1 MNEQAEELKRRSKK
15 FALDVL
21 SVVRTLPRTDE
32 ARSISGQLI
41 RSSTGVA
48 ANYRAVC
55 RSRSDAEFVAR
66 IGVALEEADE
76 SALWLEIL
84 TESRIAES
92 KEAYRLLDEAD
103 QLSAIFAQ
111 SRLTALENLE
121 KHGNRI
127 RSQSVDRAYY
137 KTV

>member
-1 MNEQAEELKRRSKK
+1 M
-15 FALDVL
+15 
-21 SVVRTLPRTDE
+21 
-32 ARSISGQLI
+32 
-41 RSSTGVA
+41 
-48 ANYRAVC
+48 
-55 RSRSDAEFVAR
+55 
-66 IGVALEEADE
+66 ALEEADE

-84 TESRIAES
+84 TESRITAS